1 LEKIIL
7 IIITPISTFCG
18 FIFGLLACMAYGLI
32 LYDNYEYLAP
42 GGPRGEIG
50 HLALW
55 GGALVG
61 GYMPWF
67 IRNLAKKEK

>member
-7 IIITPISTFCG
+7 IILTPISAFCG

-42 GGPRGEIG
+42 GGPRGAIG
-50 HLALW
+50 H
-55 GGALVG
+55 
-61 GYMPWF
+61 
-67 IRNLAKKEK
+67 